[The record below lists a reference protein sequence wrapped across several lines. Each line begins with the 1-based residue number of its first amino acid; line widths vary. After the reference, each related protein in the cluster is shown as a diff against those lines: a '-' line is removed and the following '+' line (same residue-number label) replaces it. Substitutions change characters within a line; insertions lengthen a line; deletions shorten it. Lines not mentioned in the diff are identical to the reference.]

1 MAQLNEGD
9 WVEGEPQ
16 WWWKYVFP
24 AREKF
29 WLAVLSANLGPE
41 PDPWRQGL
49 VGKILEGVA
58 MLQASER
65 VSDKAIG
72 ARLKNEALKQMG
84 GAMESL
90 SR

>member
-16 WWWKYVFP
+16 WWWKYVLP
-24 AREKF
+24 ASEKF
-29 WLAVLSANLGPE
+29 WVAVLSARLDPE
-41 PDPWRQGL
+41 PGPWRQGL
-49 VGKILEGVA
+49 VAKILEGVA

-65 VSDKAIG
+65 VGDKAIG

>member
-24 AREKF
+24 ARERF
-29 WLAVLSANLGPE
+29 WLAVLSASLDPE
-41 PDPWRQGL
+41 PVPWRQGL
-49 VGKILEGVA
+49 VAKILEGVA

-65 VSDKAIG
+65 VSDKAI
-72 ARLKNEALKQMG
+72 ATRLKSEALKQMG